1 MKMRLA
7 IQFGAFTLLVALL
20 ALSGCTSQDSATRNV
35 ATLGDSVPKPDTEV
49 KGAKIDLFDKQ
60 EKTTEILARRILKF
74 DAKDSTMGYEVTA
87 NFFDSTGKVISTVV
101 GDSALIRENTNHLY
115 IYGHVVVR
123 SEDST
128 QLDTDFLHWNPTIKK
143 IQTDSFVKIY
153 RHGDVA
159 TGWGMEANQT
169 LTRVKILNQ
178 VSGTIQNVGAYE
190 DSTTH

>member
-1 MKMRLA
+1 MKHAL
-7 IQFGAFTLLVALL
+7 IIIFGLLTLLATLL
-20 ALSGCTSQDSATRNV
+20 AVSGCISQDSATRNV
-35 ATLGDSVPKPDTEV
+35 ATPTDAALKPDTEV
-49 KGAKIDLFDKQ
+49 KGARIDLFDKQ
-60 EKTTEILARRILKF
+60 EKTTEIIAKRILKF
-74 DAKDSTMGYEVTA
+74 EAKDSTMGYEVIA

-101 GDSALIRENTNHLY
+101 GDSALIRENTNHLF

-128 QLDTDFLHWNPTIKK
+128 KLETDFLHWNPTIKK

-153 RHGDVA
+153 RHGDIA

-178 VSGTIQNVGAYE
+178 VSGTLKNVSTYE
-190 DSTTH
+190 DSTRQ